1 MSEMYSAS
9 EPSVPCTEATTRF
22 SRTMLRRR
30 VPNRFIIVVAAVLAG
45 CEHGVPFHPDDYAP
59 SQPFN
64 APPLIR
70 LTLNPGEDM
79 MPAWLPDGH
88 FVFTAQRNDRADH
101 DRCFA
106 IMPGTGGAISRYV
119 CSTSTSNDS
128 LDVFMEASV
137 TSLGGGGGQLAY
149 VRQDSYRL
157 PIPPLSPGA
166 HVVVVAPLADPA
178 AGRVVQSLP
187 YFAPS
192 GRTHWG
198 VSHLRWLDAS
208 RLVYVGEDVSYPRPC
223 PTCPPDT
230 VRVGLEVATLDLA
243 ADPPLVTIVP
253 GTDSASSVTVGA
265 SSDTIYFTR
274 ENDAAVYRHVFS
286 SSVTDTVHAFGAGR
300 LVRDVAWAAGRLF
313 VVVDGLPEIGGDVH
327 IIGPTPGADSVIQAP
342 PGGGGGFVW
351 YERPAPSS
359 DGRRFVAQGYAFA
372 SDSTLASSREIWLY
386 ELP

>member
-1 MSEMYSAS
+1 
-9 EPSVPCTEATTRF
+9 
-22 SRTMLRRR
+22 ML
-30 VPNRFIIVVAAVLAG
+30 AA
-45 CEHGVPFHPDDYAP
+45 CEHGAPFGPDDYAS

-70 LTLNPGEDM
+70 LTLNPGDDM
-79 MPAWLPDGH
+79 MPAWLPAGEIMY
-88 FVFTAQRNDRADH
+88 TAERRDRADH
-101 DRCFA
+101 DHCLA
-106 IMPGTGGAISRYV
+106 VMPGSGAAISRYV

-128 LDVFMEASV
+128 LDVFMEANA
-137 TSLGGGGGQLAY
+137 TSLGGGEGQLAY
-149 VRQDSYRL
+149 VRQASYRL
-157 PIPPLSPGA
+157 PIPPVSPDVQA
-166 HVVVVAPLADPA
+166 VVVAPLADPG

-187 YFAPS
+187 YSAPS

-198 VSHLRWLDAS
+198 ISHLRWLDAS
-208 RLVYVGEDVSYPRPC
+208 RLVYVGEDVSYPRGC
-223 PTCPPDT
+223 SSCPPDT
-230 VRVGLEVATLDLA
+230 VRVGLEIATLDLA

-286 SSVTDTVHAFGAGR
+286 SSVTDTVHDFGAGR

-313 VVVDGLPEIGGDVH
+313 VVVDGLPDIGGDLH
-327 IIGPTPGADSVIQAP
+327 ILGPAPGADSLVQAP
-342 PGGGGGFVW
+342 PGGGFVW